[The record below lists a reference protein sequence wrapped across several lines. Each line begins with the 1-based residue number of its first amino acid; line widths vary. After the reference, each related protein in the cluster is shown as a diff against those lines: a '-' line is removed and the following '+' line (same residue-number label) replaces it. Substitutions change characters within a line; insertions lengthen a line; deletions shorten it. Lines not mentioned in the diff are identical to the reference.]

1 MIRPSCEYMSNRST
15 DSRAPTPV
23 LRWILDRLAQRWRGA
38 AAFAITF
45 RLLQALVFA
54 PLLAL
59 VLRLF
64 LLRWGRASVGNFE
77 IAAFLLSPTGIVAL
91 LCVGALFIA
100 TIYFEVSGLIRI
112 LANDRIA
119 WWRALSSGAG
129 LFPRLA
135 YLGFLQLVVYL
146 ALAAPF
152 LGGIA
157 LAYWWF
163 WSGSDLNGLVIL
175 RPPHFWKGATIA
187 GVLAVAYL
195 LLATVWF
202 CRWLYAVPMLCVEPG
217 QPVVAA
223 LRESARR
230 SRGTFFVAL
239 LSLLAWAAAQV
250 TISAVVIG
258 LVEWLLF
265 GLLQRIDVSPTRAWA
280 YGAIVLVVHAA
291 ATSLLAIVSSI
302 SYAAVLL
309 ALHRRT
315 QPVAGQEPDQPAETP
330 DCTSVNG
337 GSSSWPHRFV
347 VTAIGLVALA
357 SIFTSPALIAD
368 LQLTERIE
376 ITAHR
381 AGAAHGPEN
390 TIAAL
395 KQAIVDRADWAEI
408 DVQLTADNELVVMHD
423 TDLARIGGGQRRV
436 DQATLAEI
444 QALDVG
450 SSMNARFA
458 GEKVPLFRDLLAAAK
473 GQIKLNVELKPH
485 SIANGKIL
493 TPRVVQEIQRAG
505 MVAECRIC
513 SQSYESIQLAREL
526 EPRLPIGLIVA
537 TAIGDPTRLPVDFLM
552 VKTSLAK
559 RDFVD
564 RAHAKGIQVHVWTV
578 NNPSQLGPLIDAGV
592 DNVITDDSPAIRAK
606 INEIGALQPVER
618 ILLRVRHAVQ

>member
-1 MIRPSCEYMSNRST
+1 MKAEIS
-15 DSRAPTPV
+15 
-23 LRWILDRLAQRWRGA
+23 WILHRLAHRWRGA

-54 PLLAL
+54 PLLAT

-77 IAAFLLSPTGIVAL
+77 IATFLLSPTGVVAL
-91 LCVGALFIA
+91 LSVGALFIV

-112 LANDRIA
+112 LASDRIA

-129 LFPRLA
+129 HFPRLA
-135 YLGFLQLVVYL
+135 YLGFLQVVVFL
-146 ALAAPF
+146 ALAVPF
-152 LGGIA
+152 LAGIGI
-157 LAYWWF
+157 AYWWY

-175 RPPHFWKGATIA
+175 RPPNFWKGATIA
-187 GVLAVAYL
+187 GVLAIAYL
-195 LLATVWF
+195 VLATVWF

-239 LSLLAWAAAQV
+239 LSLLVWAAAQV
-250 TISAVVIG
+250 VLSAVVIG
-258 LVEWLLF
+258 LVEWLLLR
-265 GLLQRIDVSPTRAWA
+265 LLQRIDISPTRAWV
-280 YGAIVLVVHAA
+280 YGAIVLAVHAA
-291 ATSLLAIVSSI
+291 ATSLLAIVTSI
-302 SYAAVLL
+302 SYAALLL
-309 ALHRRT
+309 ALYRRT
-315 QPVAGQEPDQPAETP
+315 QAISGRQHEEEAATP
-330 DCTSVNG
+330 DCTPAP
-337 GSSSWPHRFV
+337 GSSSPWPHRFV
-347 VTAIGLVALA
+347 VTAIGLVALV
-357 SIFTSPALIAD
+357 SVFSSPVLIAD
-368 LQLTERIE
+368 LHLTERIE

-395 KQAIVDRADWAEI
+395 QQAIVDQAEWAEI

-423 TDLARIGGGQRRV
+423 IDLARIGGGNRRV

-444 QALDVG
+444 QALDIG
-450 SSMNARFA
+450 SSVNARFA
-458 GEKVPLFRDLLAAAK
+458 GEKVPRFRDLLAAAK

-485 SIANGKIL
+485 SAADGKVL
-493 TPRVVQEIQRAG
+493 TPRVVHEIQQAG

-513 SQSYESIQLAREL
+513 SQSYESIQFAREL

-537 TAIGDPTRLPVDFLM
+537 TAIGDPARLPVDFLM
-552 VKTSLAK
+552 VKTSLAT
-559 RDFVD
+559 RNFVD
-564 RAHAKGIQVHVWTV
+564 RAHARGIQVHVWTV
-578 NNPSQLGPLIDAGV
+578 NDPAQLDTLIDAGV
-592 DNVITDDSPAIRAK
+592 DNVITDDPPAIRAK
-606 INEIGALQPVER
+606 INEIGGLSPVER